1 MGGGFAPVSGLP
13 TPPPN
18 LPRRGGGA
26 ASSSSELLLT
36 RPLYTIAD
44 ILAATGGNAEG
55 LEPATPIN
63 SISIDSREIGPD
75 ALFVAIKGDRF
86 DGHDF
91 VDKALENGAVA
102 ALVGRGEG
110 EKRVVVADAL
120 GGLRDIARA
129 ARERSRAIV
138 VGVTGSVGKTTTKEA
153 IRVVFEAAGATHA
166 SIKSFNN
173 HWGVPLM
180 LARFPEDAQFGV
192 FEMGM
197 SGPDE
202 IRPLAQLVRPHIAVI
217 TTVAAA
223 HLEAFGSLD
232 GIARAKAEIF
242 AGLEPGGTAVL
253 NADHP
258 QLGVLLDEANAA
270 GVTRIVTYG
279 EARGADWQIIDIETA
294 ADRSFATIEHDGERH
309 ALVLGV
315 AGRHMVA
322 NATAALAVAHLAG
335 VEPAVALRA
344 LASFGAQAG
353 RGLRSLL
360 GPPDKPL
367 LLIDESYNANTASM
381 TAALDVFAAQTAPAG
396 RKVVVLGDMLELGP
410 QSASLHASLLPA
422 VVASGAERIYLV
434 GASMTALADAL
445 GPGRVAAHAQTADE
459 IAEIVLGDLAY
470 GDAVMIKGSNG
481 VGLAGIVEQIRKRF
495 ERAPDPAQ

>member
-1 MGGGFAPVSGLP
+1 M
-13 TPPPN
+13 TK
-18 LPRRGGGA
+18 
-26 ASSSSELLLT
+26 
-36 RPLYTIAD
+36 PLYTIEA
-44 ILAATGGNAEG
+44 ILAATGGSTD
-55 LEPATPIN
+55 LDPATPIN
-63 SISIDSREIGPD
+63 SISIDSRELGPD

-91 VDKALENGAVA
+91 VEKALEYGAVA
-102 ALVGRGEG
+102 ALVSRGEG
-110 EKRVVVADAL
+110 EHRVVVPDAL
-120 GGLRDIARA
+120 EGLRDLGRA
-129 ARERSRAIV
+129 ARTRSRAIV

-153 IRVVFEAAGATHA
+153 IRVVFEAAGETHA

-197 SGPDE
+197 SAPDE

-217 TTVAAA
+217 TTIAAA

-242 AGLEPGGTAVL
+242 AGLEAGGTAVL

-270 GVTRIVTYG
+270 DVANIVTYG
-279 EARGADWQIIDIETA
+279 EARGADWQIVDVETA
-294 ADRSFATIEHDGERH
+294 ADRGFATIEHDGERY
-309 ALVLGV
+309 ALVLNV
-315 AGRHMVA
+315 PGRHMIA

-335 VEPAVALRA
+335 IEPDVALRA
-344 LASFGAQAG
+344 LAGFGAQPG
-353 RGLRSLL
+353 RGQRLML

-381 TAALDVFAAQTAPAG
+381 TAALDVFAAQAAPNG
-396 RKVVVLGDMLELGP
+396 RKVVILGDMLELGP
-410 QSASLHASLLPA
+410 QSASLHASLAPA
-422 VVASGAERIYLV
+422 VTASGAERIYLV
-434 GASMTALADAL
+434 GAEIAALAAAL
-445 GPGRVAAHAQTADE
+445 GPSRVARHTQTTAE
-459 IAEIVLGDLAY
+459 IADVVLDDLAY
-470 GDAVMIKGSNG
+470 GDAVMVKGSNG
-481 VGLAGIVEQIRKRF
+481 VGLADIVNKIRKRF
-495 ERAPDPAQ
+495 EDN